1 MAQLYT
7 RGIIK
12 KYDTTYTNKRGILHN
27 DLIVCFDIEVSSAW
41 ITPNGEQIGFDES
54 LGKKYYQKCTPI
66 ALCYLWQCAVE
77 DQTFY
82 GRELESFNDALE
94 ELASKYKGIITCW
107 VHNLSYEF
115 QFLLNIMTFDKI
127 FARSPHKVIYADMW
141 RFRFRC
147 SYFLTRLSLK
157 NWGES
162 LNYHS
167 ERKQE
172 NYDYLKMRTPK
183 TPLSDEE
190 LTYGIMDVKV
200 MVSGIREELEH
211 YKHIADIPLTQTG
224 KVRQHIKK
232 MYHNDRQQHVL
243 CTSLLPVN
251 AAEYAMFRLLFA
263 GGYTHANYIYSDRVL
278 KDVKSKDRSSSYPA
292 LMCVKKY
299 PCTPWEEIEPEELED
314 YLNPDYSEIIDITFY
329 NLESVTF
336 NVYISSSKAYEISD
350 AVIDNGRISS
360 AKKLSIV
367 ITNVD
372 YDIIKKTYKW
382 DKKKTNIN
390 KVLISVNDYLPL
402 VFVKYVQELYKQ
414 KTELKGV
421 EKMVAIYAKA
431 KEFINALFG
440 MMCTAI
446 IQEDILFNGV
456 EWVVNHL
463 TEEQIDAGLEYLKK
477 HPHKNFLAYQHGIWI
492 TAYARQALWD
502 AIIRIDEDNAYS
514 DTDSTKYVGNHDD
527 VFEQI
532 NAELITEIENVCAE
546 RGLTIDD
553 FTAIDPKGNRHV
565 MGLWEDDGEYE
576 EFVTLGAKRYA
587 YRDNKKH
594 ELHLTVSGVSK
605 EYGVKALHDDI
616 KKFNRNIIF
625 KSNESKRLV
634 FTYICNMQEWTW
646 NKGQDDEYTSRYSYG
661 INAMPS
667 TYTMSLSDEY
677 EDLIEVAGEI
687 ITNMDYT
694 AADLHKIMERKKN
707 EQAKILQSNEHK
719 KKKC

>member
-7 RGIIK
+7 KGIINI
-12 KYDTTYTNKRGILHN
+12 YDTTYTNKRGILYN

-41 ITPNGEQIGFDES
+41 ITPDGRQISFDKS
-54 LGKKYYQKCTPI
+54 LGKEYYQKCIPI

-77 DQTFY
+77 NQVFY
-82 GRELESFNDALE
+82 GRELESFNDVLE
-94 ELASKYKGIITCW
+94 ELASKYRGIITCW

-147 SYFLTRLSLK
+147 SFFLTRLSLK

-162 LNYHS
+162 LNHHD

-172 NYDYLKMRTPK
+172 NYDYLKIRTPK
-183 TPLSDEE
+183 TPLSDKE

-224 KVRQHIKK
+224 KVRQHVKQ
-232 MYHNDRQQHVL
+232 MYHNDRQQHKL
-243 CTSLLPVN
+243 CTDLLPIN
-251 AAEYAMFRLLFA
+251 ASEYAMFKLLFA

-278 KDVKSKDRSSSYPA
+278 NDVKSKDRSSSYPA

-299 PCTPWEEIEPEELED
+299 PCTPWEEIESNEMDD
-314 YLNPDYSEIIDITFY
+314 YLNSDYSEIIDITFY
-329 NLESVTF
+329 DIESITF
-336 NVYISSSKAYEISD
+336 NVYISSSKAYEIED
-350 AVIDNGRISS
+350 PVIDNGRVSS
-360 AKKLSIV
+360 AKKLSLV

-372 YDIIKKTYKW
+372 YEIIRKSYKW
-382 DKKKTNIN
+382 NVKETKIN

-402 VFVKYVQELYKQ
+402 KFVKYVQELYKQ

-421 EKMVAIYAKA
+421 KKMAAIYAKA

-446 IQEDILFNGV
+446 LQEDVMFNLV
-456 EWVVNHL
+456 EWTVNHL
-463 TEEQIDAGLEYLKK
+463 TEKEIDDGLEYLRK

-502 AIIRIDEDNAYS
+502 AILKIDDDNAYS

-527 VFEQI
+527 IFDQI
-532 NAELITEIENVCAE
+532 NSTLLSEIATVCDE
-546 RGLTIDD
+546 RGMTMDD
-553 FTAIDPKGNRHV
+553 FTATDSKGNVHI
-565 MGLWEDDGEYE
+565 MGLWEDDGVYS
-576 EFVTLGAKRYA
+576 EFITLGAKRYA
-587 YRDNKKH
+587 YRDSKNG

-605 EYGVKALHDDI
+605 KGVTALRDDI
-616 KKFNRNIIF
+616 HNFNRDIVF
-625 KSNESKRLV
+625 GPDESGRLI
-634 FTYICNMQEWTW
+634 FTYIHNMPKWIW
-646 NKGQDDEYTSRYSYG
+646 NAGESDEYTSNYCYG

-667 TYTMSLSDEY
+667 TYSMSLADEY

-687 ITNMDYT
+687 ITNLDYT
-694 AADLHKIMERKKN
+694 ASDLHKIMERKK
-707 EQAKILQSNEHK
+707 K
-719 KKKC
+719 